1 MLNKNT
7 VVSKE
12 LKEAVNATQSEKQI
26 IIDKHVEQ
34 EFIDMRVKRC
44 THEFSTPYI
53 AKEALTIMLKDTH
66 NFSDLVMM
74 KKANKLNADLKIVKS
89 KATGKPLM
97 QWVPLNQETKQLA
110 A

>member
-34 EFIDMRVKRC
+34 EFIDMKVKRC
-44 THEFSTPYI
+44 THEFSTPHI
-53 AKEALTIMLKDTH
+53 AKEALTIMLKDTQ

-74 KKANKLNADLKIVKS
+74 KKANKLNADLKVVVS
-89 KATGKPLM
+89 KTTGKPLM
-97 QWVPLNQETKQLA
+97 QWMPLNQETKQLA